1 MHTLFFYEY
10 RQWSSHSDIII
21 ALRVSNFVKFS
32 FDFSEQ
38 FWKYAIISTENGKR
52 IQLYDTENWHCI
64 ARLLFE
70 PLDRLGKLA
79 LSVHPTA
86 KFIFLTDY
94 DAAVRF
100 FFLFFSKDFK

>member
-1 MHTLFFYEY
+1 MNFFLK
-10 RQWSSHSDIII
+10 
-21 ALRVSNFVKFS
+21 A

-38 FWKYAIISTENGKR
+38 FWKYAIISTEDGKR

-70 PLDRLGKLA
+70 PLDQLGKLV

-94 DAAVRF
+94 EAAVRLF
-100 FFLFFSKDFK
+100 FFLKNF